1 MSDTLDQRL
10 NKILPKITSSDFL
23 RGDGI
28 GNEIAFY
35 IFEYPPEHELR
46 VREHIQHLKK
56 HISKKH
62 PDIKVGHANLF
73 DLIFDVLEDRK
84 LLEKSLAKQRK
95 DGDAALKKS
104 LKGPLNIDKR
114 FAPAL
119 VSAVQPQDKDLVLI
133 DGVGSA
139 WPLISAHSLLS
150 SLQPLFGQ
158 TPLVMFYPGTWDG
171 ISFQMFGK
179 PELNKAET
187 DKGEPYYRAF
197 PLI

>member
-1 MSDTLDQRL
+1 MSDKLDERL
-10 NKILPKITSSDFL
+10 NKILPKVTSADFL
-23 RGDGI
+23 SGDGI

-35 IFEYPPEHELR
+35 IFQYPPEAELR
-46 VREHIQHLKK
+46 MREHIEHLKE
-56 HISKKH
+56 HIAKKR
-62 PDIKVGHANLF
+62 PEIRVGHVNLF
-73 DLIFDVLEDRK
+73 DLILDVLDKRGY
-84 LLEKSLAKQRK
+84 LEKSLEKQRK
-95 DGDAALKKS
+95 EGDAALKKS

-114 FAPAL
+114 LAPAL
-119 VSAVQPQDKDLVLI
+119 VEAVNPQDKDLVLI

-139 WPLISAHSLLS
+139 WPLVSAHSLLN
-150 SLQPLFGQ
+150 SLQPIFGL

-187 DKGEPYYRAF
+187 DRGEPYYRAF